1 MPKGKD
7 IISLKDSDF
16 YKYLIED
23 LQAIITT
30 RMTNSRIELIAC
42 KWEIGKEI
50 IGSRENFEK
59 FGYGENVIEILSKDL
74 NMSASDLY
82 KCIQFFKKYPA
93 NDFDDIMMSLPE
105 GNNLSWAKL
114 SQKYLPESEN
124 KDERDTSHFISCKV
138 NEEDKTISIKEKYRD
153 YEIRYY

>member
-1 MPKGKD
+1 MSKGKD

-16 YKYLIED
+16 YRYLIEN
-23 LQAIITT
+23 LQAIVTT

-50 IGSRENFEK
+50 IGSKENFEK

-105 GNNLSWAKL
+105 GNNLSWWLL
-114 SQKYLPESEN
+114 SQKYLSDTTKKGQEEN
-124 KDERDTSHFISCKV
+124 THYISCKV
-138 NEEDKTISIKEKYRD
+138 DENGKVIYIKEKYD
-153 YEIRYY
+153 KYEIRYC

>member
-1 MPKGKD
+1 MPQEKD
-7 IISLKDSDF
+7 IVSLQDSDF
-16 YKYLIED
+16 YKSLIDE

-30 RMTNSRIELIAC
+30 RMTNSRMELIAC

-50 IGSRENFEK
+50 VGSKDNFER
-59 FGYGENVIEILSKDL
+59 FGYGENVVEILSKDL
-74 NMSASDLY
+74 GMSASDLY

-93 NDFDDIMMSLPE
+93 DNFDDIAMSLPE
-105 GNNLSWAKL
+105 GNNLSWYKL

-124 KDERDTSHFISCKV
+124 PQERDTSHFISCKV
-138 NEEDKTISIKEKYRD
+138 DEEEKVILIKEKYRD